1 MRSVTMQAIYV
12 SAPLPWML
20 IPIVLVCQVFLIY
33 DFHSSDF
40 QTASQ
45 LILKGQIWGHKMA
58 GPENMSDM
66 SIVEPS
72 KSLLTERLDPVLV
85 PDLETAQATGQGS
98 TLHGHEPNTHT
109 LY

>member
-1 MRSVTMQAIYV
+1 
-12 SAPLPWML
+12 
-20 IPIVLVCQVFLIY
+20 
-33 DFHSSDF
+33 
-40 QTASQ
+40 
-45 LILKGQIWGHKMA
+45 MA

-66 SIVEPS
+66 SVVEPS